1 MLHSNVRKV
10 VLIDVFPFS
19 DEVDLAELRIKYLS
33 EIVDWF
39 IVSEYD
45 VGFSGKEKEFMFP
58 RVLKKLPTSI
68 RSKVLY
74 AQQFQKEVFSSPFS
88 NDRFQKDSIAPIIM
102 DSARSDD
109 LMIFGDLDEFPDKS
123 EIRRIISTFPIPTF
137 AHFAQSNF
145 MGFLNVLETSN
156 LILSYAGEFDG
167 IRKRKW
173 LGSILTRVGE
183 LNKLSI
189 TELRN
194 PERKFESMRIP
205 NGGWHFSFCGG
216 ERLTFAERFSK
227 KLLLSAHQEFNKKD
241 KLDNASEILLK
252 GSDPLGRLFTKNIGP
267 VRITQRPKFK
277 ILRGLEHFPEEL
289 SQFCRYEHLIA
300 NS

>member
-1 MLHSNVRKV
+1 

-19 DEVDLAELRIKYLS
+19 DEVDLAELRINYLS
-33 EIVDWF
+33 EIIDLF

-74 AQQFQKEVFSSPFS
+74 AQQSQKEVFSSPFS
-88 NDRFQKDSIAPIIM
+88 NDRFQKDSISPIIM
-102 DSARSDD
+102 DIAKSDD

-123 EIRRIISTFPIPTF
+123 ELRRIISTFPIPAF

-216 ERLTFAERFSK
+216 ERLTFAERFSE
-227 KLLLSAHQEFNKKD
+227 KLRLSPHQEFNTKD
-241 KLDNASEILLK
+241 ILDRASDFLLK
-252 GSDPLGRLFTKNIGP
+252 GSDPLGRIFKRSIGP
-267 VRITQRPKFK
+267 VTTTQRPKFK
-277 ILRGLEHFPEEL
+277 ILRGLEHLPGEL

-300 NS
+300 HS